1 MGPPYGFYTILNNHF
16 LIFQKTAPMSTEA
29 GLLTVLD
36 SEKICAHITARTRV
50 QNVYSVIRLVNIQ
63 SFLLQVKQG
72 PPA

>member
-1 MGPPYGFYTILNNHF
+1 
-16 LIFQKTAPMSTEA
+16 MSTEA

-36 SEKICAHITARTRV
+36 SEKICAHISDFQIITAHTRV